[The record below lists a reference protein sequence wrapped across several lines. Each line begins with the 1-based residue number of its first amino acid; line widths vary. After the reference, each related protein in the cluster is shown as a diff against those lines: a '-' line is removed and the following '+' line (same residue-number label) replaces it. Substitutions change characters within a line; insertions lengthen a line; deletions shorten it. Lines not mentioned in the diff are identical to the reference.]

1 LARLRWRGHPGGMWR
16 AAFLLMLLPTLASAQ
31 DLVTTMRGLYG
42 SATDPAGSCAVNPH
56 QIDFLAQPPHLMMMW
71 KAPWTDA
78 KGVTQY
84 DRRYDLLAVGD
95 NTFTLRREDEDQT
108 TDTGTRPI
116 WILRHT
122 TQPEGYCL
130 GRTDWPQMR
139 CEDQQ
144 LRCDAPVS

>member
-1 LARLRWRGHPGGMWR
+1 MLRIACLLA
-16 AAFLLMLLPTLASAQ
+16 LLPTLASAQ
-31 DLVTTMRGLYG
+31 DLTDTMRGLYG
-42 SATDPAGSCAVNPH
+42 SATDPAGSCAANPH
-56 QIDFLAQPPHLMMMW
+56 RLDFMSSPPHLLLMW

-78 KGVTQY
+78 KGETQT
-84 DRRYDLLAVGD
+84 DRRYDLLGMD
-95 NTFTLRREDEDQT
+95 DSTFTLRWEDDPSQT
-108 TDTGTRPI
+108 DAGRRPI

-122 TQPEGYCL
+122 AQPEGYCW

>member
-1 LARLRWRGHPGGMWR
+1 MLRIAFFLALIPTF
-16 AAFLLMLLPTLASAQ
+16 AAAQ
-31 DLVTTMRGLYG
+31 DLTDTMRGLYG
-42 SATDPAGSCAVNPH
+42 SASDPAGSCQSNPH
-56 QIDFLAQPPHLMMMW
+56 RLDFMSNPPHLLLMW

-78 KGVTQY
+78 TGATQY
-84 DRRYDLLAVGD
+84 DRRYDLLGSDAG
-95 NTFTLRREDEDQT
+95 TFTLRWEDDPSR
-108 TDTGTRPI
+108 TDTGGHPI

-122 TQPEGYCL
+122 SQPEGYCW